1 LAIGDQNGARH
12 DFRHPFRKLENVVPD
27 PVGRDLVGGKR
38 FIRAIEHP
46 DADEHIRPTLE
57 QKIFPKSWLLAQ
69 QRHKTLLHEA
79 RNLAG
84 GAACQREFSDDCE
97 HVPAPGQARAGDAQ
111 GSCSPSGGMRESL
124 IAQDAIQALAGKALR
139 PGLRRNVLTFP
150 SSASSQRTVA
160 PSADGDKAPAD
171 HPAWVV
177 PITAILTRLKRH
189 RIVVDLLRLSTT

>member
-1 LAIGDQNGARH
+1 
-12 DFRHPFRKLENVVPD
+12 
-27 PVGRDLVGGKR
+27 
-38 FIRAIEHP
+38 
-46 DADEHIRPTLE
+46 
-57 QKIFPKSWLLAQ
+57 PKSWLLAQ

-139 PGLRRNVLTFP
+139 PASGATRMTPTPWRNSPTRW
-150 SSASSQRTVA
+150 STTIRTDA
-160 PSADGDKAPAD
+160 
-171 HPAWVV
+171 
-177 PITAILTRLKRH
+177 ITAELSVELESAHTSSRKSARNPRIELITRGER
-189 RIVVDLLRLSTT
+189 RLVSDAKPTHCGAARGCAGRRAWICPSCQ